1 MAGLGSVQQKIPC
14 VYETTVLNEPSK
26 KRSYQQY
33 NVVATNTVRQIAKQ
47 ESIDTAVATEKLDGT
62 CVFISEFQGKPW
74 LWARLDRKPNKA
86 AEKRFKKFQTQR
98 RQGKGDADDLA
109 STENSEVSFPWEV
122 PSDFKEVPEHW
133 IPASGVPISNGQPQ
147 PDANGHIPGWVPVD
161 PKSRQHCWHLTAVDL
176 THSIGLV
183 LREKTDEGRKLQV
196 DLVNLSE
203 LLGKTAELIGT
214 HVNGNPYGIGNKATP
229 LHLMVLH
236 GSIKATVPCGL
247 HLEEVRAWL
256 EGNNSGRME
265 GVVWHC
271 ESGSL
276 YKLHRH
282 HVNLP
287 WPMKDPTL
295 SQRPVSITV
304 DITPYEVEENNTSCL
319 WTLSK
324 LNGQTCD
331 SLPAMVRVL
340 DMLSSHS

>member
-1 MAGLGSVQQKIPC
+1 MMAGLGSVQQKISC
-14 VYETTVLNEPSK
+14 VFETKVLNEPSK

-33 NVVATNTVRQIAKQ
+33 NVVATNTVRPAARKDGIA
-47 ESIDTAVATEKLDGT
+47 TAIATEKLDGT

-86 AEKRFKKFQTQR
+86 ADKRFKKFQTQQQ
-98 RQGKGDADDLA
+98 QGEGDPGPKEKLDV
-109 STENSEVSFPWEV
+109 TFHWEV
-122 PSDFKEVPEHW
+122 PGNFKEVPEHW
-133 IPASGVPISNGQPQ
+133 IPASGVPIVNGQPQ

-161 PKSRQHCWHLTAVDL
+161 LKSRQHCWHLTAVDL
-176 THSIGLV
+176 AHNIGLV
-183 LREKTDEGRKLQV
+183 LREKTDEGRELQV

-203 LLGKTAELIGT
+203 LMGKTAELIGT
-214 HVNGNPYGIGNKATP
+214 HINANPYGIGNKATP

-236 GSIKATVPCGL
+236 GSVRAAVPRGV

-256 EGNNSGRME
+256 EGNERGRVE
-265 GVVWHC
+265 GLVWHC
-271 ESGSL
+271 GPGSL

-287 WPMKDPTL
+287 WPISDPAL
-295 SQRPVSITV
+295 SHRPVTV
-304 DITPYEVEENNTSCL
+304 AVDLTTYEVEEDKKSCL

-331 SLPAMVRVL
+331 SLPAIVGLL
-340 DMLSSHS
+340 DSLSSQS